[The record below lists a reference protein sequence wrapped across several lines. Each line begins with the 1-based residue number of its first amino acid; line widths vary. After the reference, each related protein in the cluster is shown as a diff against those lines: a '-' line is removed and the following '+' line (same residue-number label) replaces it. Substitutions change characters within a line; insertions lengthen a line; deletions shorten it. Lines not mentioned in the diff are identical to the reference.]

1 MVLTLAC
8 RAASA
13 LGAVFI
19 AARPSLTGDDLGDG
33 RLHLEGYLGE
43 QGASEIA
50 GASGR
55 LRVWNRGTFD
65 HGNIARTHRNGAS
78 RRERRHLASI
88 QC

>member
-1 MVLTLAC
+1 MVQSLAC

-50 GASGR
+50 GAAGM
-55 LRVWNRGTFD
+55 LRVWNHGTFD
-65 HGNIARTHRNGAS
+65 HGNLARSHRRGAT